1 MSLTEAQLDELNLLT
16 RFSLDS
22 EQQGLKIHH
31 DALPALIAAG
41 QRLHAK
47 GMITQPDGGYLTP
60 LGHETSEHA
69 QALLSLLGKGD
80 G

>member
-1 MSLTEAQLDELNLLT
+1 MSLTQSQLDELALLARFNLDT
-16 RFSLDS
+16 

-31 DALPALIAAG
+31 DAAPSLVAAG

-69 QALLSLLGKGD
+69 QALMSLLGE
-80 G
+80 